1 MTHYFDSVAFGNI
14 EGVNTLFG
22 ASVDIPTSFFKS
34 GYSNLFNISSGKVSG
49 LEFASAA
56 FGPTPLTPITQ
67 MVFGASQ
74 SNGVHNQNGSL
85 VVLGHTELAGTS
97 MDCSTAT
104 ASFNTGHFNVASGKA
119 AITASKVDIE
129 GLKVSISAEPLG
141 PLGGL
146 TIGGEDWFS
155 KVKYWDNKKQ
165 FDIPHPTKNGWR
177 LRHVCI
183 EGPTADVY
191 VRGKLKGSNVIELPE
206 YWKNLVDPETITVNL
221 TPIAAHQE
229 LFVDKI
235 EWGTRILIKNNSGS
249 TINCYYTVYGERAD
263 TGKNIPEY
271 EGTYDDYPG
280 DNREYTSS
288 GTAICNPNNEE
299 SVNFSNSSLFDKI
312 DSTNNP
318 YQIYYPYNTTT

>member
-14 EGVNTLFG
+14 EGVNALFG

-34 GYSNLFNISSGKVSG
+34 GYSNLYNISVGKVTG
-49 LEFASAA
+49 LELASLAV
-56 FGPTPLTPITQ
+56 GPSPTAPLSQ
-67 MVFGASQ
+67 VLFGASTFT
-74 SNGVHNQNGSL
+74 GVHNQIGSM
-85 VVLGHTELAGTS
+85 VVAGHTQLSGAL
-97 MDCSTAT
+97 MDCSTTT
-104 ASFNTGHFNVASGKA
+104 ASFNSGNFNVATNKA
-119 AITASKVDIE
+119 AITAGGGVIIE
-129 GLKVSISAEPLG
+129 GLEVTIQFATSLNI
-141 PLGGL
+141 GGL
-146 TIGGEDWFS
+146 DWIT
-155 KVKYWDNKKQ
+155 KVAFWDSKKQ

-229 LFVDKI
+229 LYVDKI

-299 SVNFSNSSLFDKI
+299 SANFSKSSLFDKI